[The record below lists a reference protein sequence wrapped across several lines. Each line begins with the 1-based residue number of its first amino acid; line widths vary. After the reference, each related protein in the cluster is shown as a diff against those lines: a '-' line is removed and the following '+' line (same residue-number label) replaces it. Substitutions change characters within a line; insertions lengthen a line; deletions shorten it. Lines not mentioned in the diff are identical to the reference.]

1 MTNNRQDHGSDA
13 LRSGPDNADR
23 AREDLKKQ
31 AEKGIENAMEG
42 DQSKGSDD
50 HPEQDAAEG
59 SREVIDRDLDRQ
71 DGDGGSDGDEKPKY
85 EAPQSSAGAEAGTVA
100 GRPQR
105 IAARSG
111 DRPLGTE
118 VISD

>member
-1 MTNNRQDHGSDA
+1 MTNNRQDQGSDA
-13 LRSGPDNADR
+13 LRSAPNNADR

-59 SREVIDRDLDRQ
+59 SREVIERDLERQ
-71 DGDGGSDGDEKPKY
+71 DGGGGPDENEKPKKDD
-85 EAPQSSAGAEAGTVA
+85 PRSSAGAEAIE
-100 GRPQR
+100 P
-105 IAARSG
+105 SPG
-111 DRPLGTE
+111 DRN
-118 VISD
+118 V